1 MGIHFRPILFYIL
14 SHNIAVL
21 QRDDD
26 DDVNDDDEK
35 SIDRSIVS
43 QKLEKTYCLTHFGGS
58 GCGVGKSRRKQHH
71 DDDGSKSRTSKN
83 CARPRARRRD
93 AIQRLQRPVV
103 PRETSEGRVR
113 VHGRGKRRRRR
124 ETIYRRIRGERTE
137 MDGTTREGVRDV
149 REHTEERGR

>member
-43 QKLEKTYCLTHFGGS
+43 RLEKTYT
-58 GCGVGKSRRKQHH
+58 V
-71 DDDGSKSRTSKN
+71 
-83 CARPRARRRD
+83 
-93 AIQRLQRPVV
+93 
-103 PRETSEGRVR
+103 
-113 VHGRGKRRRRR
+113 
-124 ETIYRRIRGERTE
+124 
-137 MDGTTREGVRDV
+137 
-149 REHTEERGR
+149 

>member
-43 QKLEKTYCLTHFGGS
+43 RLEKTYYCLTHFGGS
-58 GCGVGKSRRKQHH
+58 GWCWQKSQ
-71 DDDGSKSRTSKN
+71 
-83 CARPRARRRD
+83 
-93 AIQRLQRPVV
+93 
-103 PRETSEGRVR
+103 
-113 VHGRGKRRRRR
+113 
-124 ETIYRRIRGERTE
+124 
-137 MDGTTREGVRDV
+137 
-149 REHTEERGR
+149 